1 MATETTET
9 TETTMTEE
17 DERRAEERVA
27 EAQRR
32 RAAAIAQ
39 KRADDDAEWAQ
50 WSRYDAAVHRVG
62 DAQTLLGAPDTRPGT
77 GPGAWVL
84 VLPPTAVP
92 STAAPPT
99 AAAARMAQ
107 ALTLEPGD
115 AIHYRMQEFL
125 GLQHRTLRHTHFTLY
140 TSLCV
145 NTSTAKKTM
154 TKNDD
159 EKKNTTRQQWRT

>member
-9 TETTMTEE
+9 TETT
-17 DERRAEERVA
+17 
-27 EAQRR
+27 
-32 RAAAIAQ
+32 
-39 KRADDDAEWAQ
+39 
-50 WSRYDAAVHRVG
+50 
-62 DAQTLLGAPDTRPGT
+62 
-77 GPGAWVL
+77 VL

-125 GLQHRTLRHTHFTLY
+125 GLQHTHMLY
-140 TSLCV
+140 T
-145 NTSTAKKTM
+145 
-154 TKNDD
+154 
-159 EKKNTTRQQWRT
+159 